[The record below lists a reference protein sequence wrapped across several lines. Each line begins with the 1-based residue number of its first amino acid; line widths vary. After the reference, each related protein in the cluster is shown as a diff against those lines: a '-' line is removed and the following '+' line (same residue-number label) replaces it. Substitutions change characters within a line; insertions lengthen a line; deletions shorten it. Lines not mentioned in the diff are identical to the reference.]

1 MLPRIE
7 SFHFPE
13 NLHSGQAVQVSCF
26 VSEGDTP
33 IKLFWS
39 FNGVKMRPTDDVN
52 FYKVGK
58 KGSLLVIDPLTEQ
71 HSGNYTCTAQNRAGS
86 VDFTARLSVNG
97 IVKITTRKE
106 KQNNSTRVTNMSS
119 KMSARV
125 VFFG

>member
-7 SFHFPE
+7 SFHFPQ
-13 NLHSGQAVQVSCF
+13 NLHSGQVVQVSCF

-33 IKLFWS
+33 VKLFWS
-39 FNGVKMRPTDDVN
+39 FNGSKLRPSEEVN

-71 HSGNYTCTAQNRAGS
+71 HTGNYTCTAQNRAGS

-97 IVKITTRKE
+97 IVKVRLNKIAQK
-106 KQNNSTRVTNMSS
+106 
-119 KMSARV
+119 
-125 VFFG
+125 